1 MSERQIVLDTETTG
15 LEVADGH
22 RVIEIGCVEMHNRRL
37 TGADFHHYL
46 NPDRNIDAGAID
58 IHGITNE
65 FLADKPGF
73 ETIAASLVDYL
84 RGAELIIHNADFD
97 VGFLDRELQRAGRKE
112 RVADL
117 CTVVDTLA
125 MARQLHPGQRV
136 NLDALCRRYEVNNKL
151 RELHGALLDARLLS
165 EVYLAMTGGQSALLL
180 ERNEAPSREGGP
192 RQSDLPE
199 ETGELRVVRA
209 SESERV
215 AHRARLAQISK
226 KATVMWTGDLDAT
239 EAK

>member
-15 LEVADGH
+15 LEVVDGH
-22 RVIEIGCVEMHNRRL
+22 RIIEIGCLEMRNRRL

-46 NPDRNIDAGAID
+46 NPGREIDAGAID

-65 FLADKPGF
+65 FVAAKPGF
-73 ETIAASLVDYL
+73 TAIAASLVDYL
-84 RGAELIIHNADFD
+84 RGAELVIHNADFD
-97 VGFLDRELQRAGRKE
+97 VGFLDMELQKAGRQE

-117 CTVVDTLA
+117 CTVIDTLA
-125 MARQLHPGQRV
+125 LARQLHPGQRV
-136 NLDALCRRYEVNNKL
+136 NLDALCRRYEVNNKH

-180 ERNEAPSREGGP
+180 ERNEAPAGEGG
-192 RQSDLPE
+192 RRGSEWPE

-209 SESERV
+209 SEVERD

-226 KATVMWTGDLDAT
+226 KVPVLWAGEIDGTKV
-239 EAK
+239 E